1 MTVEII
7 ERIPHKDVAYAFLEI
22 RASSTN
28 EFMAAR
34 GEITKKH
41 QEYGFAAK
49 KAASPKVTP
58 SAPEPVADEDGDSPV
73 EPDQHTEPAA
83 SVVDDSP
90 VLETSAPAPEAE
102 KGLTPREKARL
113 RLKGGTA

>member
-7 ERIPHKDVAYAFLEI
+7 ERIPHKDVSYAYLEV

-28 EFMAAR
+28 EFLSAR
-34 GEITKKH
+34 QEITKKH

-49 KAASPKVTP
+49 KAASPTV
-58 SAPEPVADEDGDSPV
+58 VGGGDSPA
-73 EPDQHTEPAA
+73 ELDQPADPVA
-83 SVVDDSP
+83 SVVDASP
-90 VLETSAPAPEAE
+90 ASPEPPAPKVEADS

-113 RLKGGTA
+113 RLKGA